1 MTPLAD
7 ALLALGV
14 LFLWLRHRTLA
25 LDARLRRVAR
35 RARRFASTL
44 LHLGFARPPP
54 PRPWCRGGHNR
65 TAPELEEAVCRL
77 HVDRPDLGLRGLR
90 TLMARLRGVALSPST
105 IRAILLRSEAQLAA
119 LAAARKKRPRSIHV
133 RRPGVLWGI
142 DFTLVWVLG
151 VVPVWLL
158 GVVDYHGSRLL
169 LLRPVAPTSASVV
182 AQLSALFLE
191 VGVPSRILTDNG
203 GQFAAHELEQ
213 FLALH
218 QVEHTFIR
226 PAHPW
231 TNGRIERLFRTLKET
246 QRRFAR
252 VFVSREH
259 VTRFCSDFLSYYNR
273 CRGHSSCW
281 GFTPDEVFSVKPAT
295 APLGELVLFDGML
308 VAHQFTV
315 APGAGEQVVRR
326 RRSLKSAAR

>member
-1 MTPLAD
+1 MAPLAD
-7 ALLALGV
+7 GLLSLAV
-14 LFLWLRHRTLA
+14 LLLWLRHRTLA

-65 TAPELEEAVCRL
+65 TPAELEDAVCRL
-77 HVDRPDLGLRGLR
+77 HVERPDLGLRGLR
-90 TLMARLRGVALSPST
+90 VLMARVRGAALSPST
-105 IRAILLRSEAQLAA
+105 VRAILLRSEAQLAA
-119 LAAARKKRPRSIHV
+119 LAAARKKRIRRIHV
-133 RRPGVLWGI
+133 RRPGALWGI
-142 DFTLVWVLG
+142 DLTLVWILG
-151 VVPVWLL
+151 VFPVWLL

-169 LLRPVAPTSASVV
+169 LLQPVAPTSASVV

-203 GQFAAHELEQ
+203 SQFAAHELEQ

-218 QVEHTFIR
+218 HVEHTFIR

-231 TNGRIERLFRTLKET
+231 TNGRIERLFRTFKET

-252 VFVSREH
+252 VFVSRRH
-259 VTRFCSDFLSYYNR
+259 LTRFCADFMSYYNR
-273 CRGHSSCW
+273 CRCHSSCW
-281 GFTPDEVFSVKPAT
+281 GFTPDEVFSGKPAA

-308 VAHQFTV
+308 TADRFT
-315 APGAGEQVVRR
+315 
-326 RRSLKSAAR
+326 